1 MKEHKVKTAK
11 KAKKIIVQKAK
22 ELEDR
27 YTVVSREIDN
37 AVREVKKYIE
47 NQVGQEE
54 EESTEKLLEDL

>member
-1 MKEHKVKTAK
+1 MKEDKHTAK
-11 KAKKIIVQKAK
+11 KAKKIIMQKAK

-37 AVREVKKYIE
+37 AVREVKEHIE

-54 EESTEKLLEDL
+54 DESTEKLLEDL